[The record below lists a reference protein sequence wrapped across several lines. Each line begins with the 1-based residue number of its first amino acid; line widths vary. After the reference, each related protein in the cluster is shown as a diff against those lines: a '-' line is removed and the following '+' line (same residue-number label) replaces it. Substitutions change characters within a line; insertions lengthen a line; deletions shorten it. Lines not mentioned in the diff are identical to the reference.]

1 MNIRKLLVP
10 LFTALMICGAYIRI
24 PLPPV
29 PITLQS
35 LFIMVGALLLTP
47 GEAAFSVLLWI
58 FLGAIGLPVF
68 TSGGGFA
75 ALFGPTGG
83 YIFGMAI
90 AMVLGAFLFRSRR
103 TFGWN
108 ILNTLIMNLVI
119 YAIGTTYLAI
129 NRDMSFVAALGV
141 GVTPFLIGDGL
152 KMIISSLVAV
162 PLRKELDKNS
172 TIDNE

>member
-1 MNIRKLLVP
+1 MRKLLVP
-10 LFTALMICGAYIRI
+10 LFTALMIAGAYIRI

-35 LFIMVGALLLTP
+35 LFIMIGALLLTP
-47 GEAAFSVLLWI
+47 GEAAFSALLWI

-90 AMVLGAFLFRSRR
+90 AMVVGAFLFRNRR
-103 TFGWN
+103 TFAWN
-108 ILNTLIMNLVI
+108 ILNTVIMNLII

-141 GVTPFLIGDGL
+141 GVTPFLIGDGI
-152 KMIISSLVAV
+152 KMIISSLIAP
-162 PLRKELDKNS
+162 PLKKELEKN
-172 TIDNE
+172 TIENE